1 MNYDCVIMGGGI
13 SALTCGISCAAA
25 GLRTGIISGGMSA
38 LHFSSGSI
46 DLYGYHP
53 DRKIVYRPFEQVEEL
68 IGHEPN
74 HPYAK
79 CGMDTIRGAMTFFK
93 EQVAK
98 GGLELYDNGDAN
110 HFHVSTMGTVK
121 PTYFSQ
127 RSVFNEAMKEE
138 FRKRPK
144 IALLTFTGYRDYYPE
159 LAAVNLKKSSLFAH
173 LEIVTG
179 EVTLPIYGRTSRN
192 PHEFRSIDIARIFD
206 SERYIR
212 NIADQIRKAAAGAAF
227 AGLPAFIGINNY
239 AKIHRRLSELTGLLV
254 YEIPTLPPSI
264 LGMRIDDA
272 LKTRFADLGGE
283 FIAGDK
289 INGGEIIDGRLD
301 HVHTENHGTT
311 RIRAKYYVLATG
323 SFFSGGLVSG
333 FNIIREPVFDLRL
346 FRDNERNRWYSQ
358 RFLDTAGHPFLE
370 YGVETNGNLNPVTQ
384 EGRTVENLFC
394 AGAILAHYNPVADGC
409 GGGVAVS
416 TGYAAAKKIIRGC
429 GAGAA

>member
-1 MNYDCVIMGGGI
+1 MNYDCVIMGGGL
-13 SALTCGISCAAA
+13 SALTCGIKCASA

-53 DRKIVYRPFEQVEEL
+53 DRKIVYQPFDRVEEL
-68 IGHEPN
+68 IGLEPD

-79 CGMDTIRGAMTFFK
+79 CGMDVIREAMTFFQA
-93 EQVAK
+93 ETAR
-98 GGLELYDNGDAN
+98 GGLELYHNGESN

-127 RSVFNEAMKEE
+127 RSVFNETMKEE

-144 IALLTFTGYRDYYPE
+144 IALLTFTGFRDYYPP
-159 LAAVNLKKSSLFAH
+159 LAAVNLKKSSLFSH

-179 EVTLPIYGRTSRN
+179 EVTLPIYSRTSRN

-206 SERYIR
+206 SERYLR
-212 NIADQIRKAAAGAAF
+212 NIADQIRKAAAGASF
-227 AGLPAFIGINNY
+227 AGLPAFIGISNY
-239 AKIHRRLSELTGLLV
+239 NKIHRRLSELTGLLI

-289 INGGEIIDGRLD
+289 VKGGEIIDGRID

-311 RIRAKYYVLATG
+311 RIRAKYYVMATG
-323 SFFSGGLVSG
+323 SFFSGGLVSE
-333 FNIIREPVFDLRL
+333 FNNIREPIFNLRL
-346 FRDNERNRWYSQ
+346 FRDNERSRWYSP
-358 RFLDTAGHPFLE
+358 RFLGTAGHPFLE
-370 YGVETNGNLNPVTQ
+370 YGVVTNGNLNPVTDA
-384 EGRTVENLFC
+384 GKTVENLFC
-394 AGAILAHYNPVADGC
+394 AGALLAHYNPVSDGC

-416 TGYAAAKKIIRGC
+416 TGYAAARKII
-429 GAGAA
+429 AGSGK